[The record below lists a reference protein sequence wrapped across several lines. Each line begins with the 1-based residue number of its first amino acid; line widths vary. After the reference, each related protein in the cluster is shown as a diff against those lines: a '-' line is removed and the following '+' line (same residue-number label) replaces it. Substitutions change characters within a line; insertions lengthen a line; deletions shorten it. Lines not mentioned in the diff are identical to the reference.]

1 MILNCIG
8 KDSAALD
15 AMKGLWMNSLVKLSG
30 EGKEIDFKSVY
41 NHVMATNMIENMDAE
56 SAAFLYQEIKIE
68 ASILDRNIESHMT
81 SEGDL
86 DNIARGA
93 ALTRAMEGLKGD
105 NPAMAA
111 ARALIDFLNQVHF
124 HSKSTSNSKQ
134 ANDIKQL
141 VSDYAKSVVGERKYG
156 KTVDILSE
164 ALKKDMESESFGQGA
179 DAMFE
184 ALKEKLKEAMAAVK
198 DPVTKKILENELSKI
213 QAASFN
219 MGITATKR
227 KKILYDAIKASQY
240 GKDTPSGKRVV
251 DWNKLAAQE
260 DLNKTLDSILGDA
273 LDKRGYKGDK
283 SRVYK
288 ALIDEYEEIK
298 RARSYVKAFES
309 LDLKGTSIVKRLA
322 EEVAISR
329 GFFKTIDGKKV
340 VDYNARSIDA
350 EKLLTNEMALV
361 KIPATGTV
369 KERFEALVAKYIEDK
384 KFDQIKDSMIRL
396 MAHNNKPF
404 KQKITDLD
412 RLSRLQNVTG
422 LDGTTSALAGKIL
435 GLPVSAVSMAKMDA
449 LVKQYKELMDFET
462 KEVGLNE
469 NYTPALFAQ
478 VAPQAIIKEMGD
490 LLRVAALSDQIGAVR
505 ATEALMQWQR
515 VVLSNTL
522 SSFVNVTQNTLTGV
536 IGISVAG
543 QDYAKVG
550 TFKRI
555 AGVLMQH
562 IMRDFNSESNRV
574 EVSGIKNVYDA
585 DTTAE
590 KVLAVI
596 NTASS
601 ALLNGMDGLAAYNGI
616 SRSFYRAIENEI
628 RAKYSHEDK
637 AKVDAKVK
645 ELMGSIF
652 TPENA
657 ARAIGL
663 AAKYLRIA
671 GITEASVGTKRYKRL
686 LTMESENVQRAFVMS
701 GKISEE
707 VNPERVIGYKKS
719 AERLTEM
726 QLGRAEYQTVEG
738 GHKKYHWNM
747 PLGLNYYSTILQQV
761 RAANND
767 ALKKLSTDPS
777 GDNVFRYLLTGWG
790 YMLLNGGPFAFMGGA
805 TRWADKA
812 FGDIINIRYAITGT
826 VRKRRKAY
834 NKLVNSDGKTDNTEY
849 NTDETMAAYENYEI
863 SRRRLKESANAWLRT
878 AAIVSLAVL
887 TAGPTGGDDDE
898 WYETIWKKVKQSM
911 LDLGNDHPILHL
923 ALQRI
928 AMVQIRLIYSVAKY
942 GKDGDPFGTFQDVM
956 GSLFNTAIP
965 GNVFDKYYRKGDDA
979 ADIGAKVSKDVI
991 GAFAGLGPI
1000 LNFGGFAGL
1009 VNPIIDE
1016 INGSRKKLNFTDS
1029 PIIPGTVNDP
1039 TFWEG
1044 VYNGAGWGISGTHF
1058 GYLIDPMGIGRT
1070 SGIEIG
1076 VDDYHKSFREIDWSK
1091 YGEAKWN
1098 TRKEQVTLATNKLD
1112 AIGHQIDAFGRKF
1125 DIDGFNMP
1133 GDYTKSYDRYYKGI
1147 FSVDIKDVNLAELR
1161 RYLGKPKYKIP
1172 ESGKINLIEVAR
1184 DRLRLKVGGDE
1195 INIEDVETAIKFNN
1209 LKKKVSK

>member
-8 KDSAALD
+8 ADSETLN
-15 AMKGLWMNSLVKLSG
+15 AMKSLWMNSLVQLSAA
-30 EGKEIDFKSVY
+30 GKEIDFKSVY
-41 NHVMATNMIENMDAE
+41 NHFMATNIIENMDAE

-68 ASILDRNIESHMT
+68 ASMLDKNIESHMT

-111 ARALIDFLNQVHF
+111 AKALVDFLNQVHF

-134 ANDIKQL
+134 SNDIKQL

-213 QAASFN
+213 QTASFN

-240 GKDTPSGKRVV
+240 GKDTKNGRFV
-251 DWNKLAAQE
+251 DWPKLAAQE

-298 RARSYVKAFES
+298 RARSYVKAFEAM
-309 LDLKGTSIVKRLA
+309 DLKGTSIVKRLA

-350 EKLLTNEMALV
+350 EKLLTKEMALV

-404 KQKITDLD
+404 KQKITALD

-435 GLPVSAVSMAKMDA
+435 GLHVSAIAMAKMDV
-449 LVKQYKELMDFET
+449 LVQQYRALMDYNTPEEGF
-462 KEVGLNE
+462 NQR
-469 NYTPALFAQ
+469 YTPALFAQ
-478 VAPQAIIKEMGD
+478 VGPQAILKKMGN
-490 LLRVAALSDQIGAVR
+490 LLRVSVLSDQIGAVR
-505 ATEALMQWQR
+505 ATEMLMNWQR

-522 SSFVNVTQNTLTGV
+522 SGLVNVTQNTLTGG

-550 TFKRI
+550 TFKRMASVI
-555 AGVLMQH
+555 IQH
-562 IMRDFNSESNRV
+562 VTNDYNSETHRI
-574 EVSGIKNVYDA
+574 EVSGIKNIYDA

-596 NTASS
+596 SSASS

-616 SRSFYRAIENEI
+616 SRSFYKGIESEI

-637 AKVDAKVK
+637 AKVNARVK
-645 ELMGSIF
+645 ELMASVF

-657 ARAIGL
+657 SRAISL
-663 AAKYLRIA
+663 ASKYLRIA
-671 GITEASVGTKRYKRL
+671 GITESSVGKKRYQRHL
-686 LTMESENVQRAFVMS
+686 AMEAENVQRAFVMS

-707 VNPERVIGYKKS
+707 VNPERVLGYKES

-726 QLGRAEYQTVEG
+726 QLGRTEYHTIEG
-738 GHKKYHWNM
+738 GEKTYRWNI
-747 PLGLNYYSTILQQV
+747 PIFLNTYSTLLSRI
-761 RAANND
+761 RKANIK
-767 ALKKLSTDPS
+767 ALKNLSNDPS
-777 GDNVFRYLLTGWG
+777 GDHVWNYLLTGWG

-805 TRWADKA
+805 TRWADKG
-812 FGDIINIRYAITGT
+812 FGDIVNIRYIVTGT
-826 VRKRRKAY
+826 VRKRKKAY
-834 NKLVNSDGKTDNTEY
+834 ERIVNGVVDSDGRSY
-849 NTDETMAAYENYEI
+849 NTQDAMAAYESYEI
-863 SRRRLKESANAWLRT
+863 ARRRLKESSNAWLRT

-887 TAGPTGGDDDE
+887 TAGPVGGDDDE

-911 LDLGNDHPILHL
+911 LDLGNDHPLVHL
-923 ALQRI
+923 VMLRI
-928 AMVQIRLIYSVAKY
+928 AMIQIRIIYGVIKY
-942 GKDGDPFGTFQDVM
+942 GKNNWDDSLAHA
-956 GSLFNTAIP
+956 GSALFSTGIP
-965 GNVFDKYYRKGDDA
+965 SNAFEKYFRQGDDNPTRL
-979 ADIGAKVSKDVI
+979 AKVVKDVT
-991 GAFAGLGPI
+991 GAYVGLGPV
-1000 LNFGGFAGL
+1000 LNPGGVLGII
-1009 VNPIIDE
+1009 NPVIDE
-1016 INGSRKKLNFTDS
+1016 VRGTQKKLDFTDS
-1029 PIIPGTVNDP
+1029 PIIPGSVSDP
-1039 TFWEG
+1039 NLWDG
-1044 VYNGAGWGISGTHF
+1044 MYNGWAWGLTGTHF
-1058 GYLIDPMGIGRT
+1058 GYFIDPMGAGRT

-1112 AIGHQIDAFGRKF
+1112 AIGHQIEAFGRKF

-1161 RYLGKPKYKIP
+1161 RYLGKPNYKIP

-1209 LKKKVSK
+1209 LKKKVRK